1 MVVTMQHPA
10 EGEIRGLG
18 IPVKLSST
26 PGQIRRPAPM
36 LGEHTDELLAG
47 LGYSAADISA
57 LRDQGAVA

>member
-1 MVVTMQHPA
+1 MVITMQHPV

-18 IPVKLSST
+18 IPVKLSDT
-26 PGQIRRPAPM
+26 PGNVARPAPL

-47 LGYSAADISA
+47 LGYSAAEISA